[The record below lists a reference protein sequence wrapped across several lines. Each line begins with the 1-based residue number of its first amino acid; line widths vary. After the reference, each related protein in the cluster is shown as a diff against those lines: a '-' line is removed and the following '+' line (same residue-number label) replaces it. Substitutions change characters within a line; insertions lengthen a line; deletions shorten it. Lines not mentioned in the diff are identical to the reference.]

1 MSGVEL
7 PIERVP
13 NTSPPRFRWRQHV
26 EALGGARMV
35 EHEGTVPPTLESA
48 LIQLIVLAKQQ
59 ARDIDNLQ
67 RMAEELTKQVAL
79 QKMAEE
85 LPKQVAL
92 QTELL
97 DIAALP
103 AAEPPQPIDREST
116 RHESEPANPPTR
128 RRR

>member
-67 RMAEELTKQVAL
+67 RMAEELTRQVAEHT
-79 QKMAEE
+79 A
-85 LPKQVAL
+85 
-92 QTELL
+92 
-97 DIAALP
+97 
-103 AAEPPQPIDREST
+103 DREST
-116 RHESEPANPPTR
+116 KHESEPANPPAR